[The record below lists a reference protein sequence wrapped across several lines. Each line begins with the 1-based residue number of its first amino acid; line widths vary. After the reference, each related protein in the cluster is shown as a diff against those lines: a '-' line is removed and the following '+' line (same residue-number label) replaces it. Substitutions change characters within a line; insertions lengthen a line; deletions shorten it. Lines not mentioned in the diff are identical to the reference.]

1 VKLLAVITA
10 LLALLAANPTQAADP
25 RTCSEAREACL
36 QPFGRHCDRGCVA
49 TCRLRFNGCL
59 KTGAFSTP
67 GRLLQNLKRL

>member
-1 VKLLAVITA
+1 VKPIAVIFA
-10 LLALLAANPTQAADP
+10 LAALLAAAPAQAAEP
-25 RTCSEAREACL
+25 RTCSEARQMCL
-36 QPFGRHCDRGCVA
+36 QPFGRHCDQGCVA